1 VTLNIGDYIED
12 RTNTKTYENI
22 QFSNNEEKIIS
33 FQVPP
38 NMSNVNLSITAQ
50 VQNVTLKK
58 LETFIESKSIPI
70 QQHSTSTRISEL
82 YLRRINKLYYIY
94 ALGRNGEP

>member
-70 QQHSTSTRISEL
+70 Q
-82 YLRRINKLYYIY
+82 
-94 ALGRNGEP
+94 